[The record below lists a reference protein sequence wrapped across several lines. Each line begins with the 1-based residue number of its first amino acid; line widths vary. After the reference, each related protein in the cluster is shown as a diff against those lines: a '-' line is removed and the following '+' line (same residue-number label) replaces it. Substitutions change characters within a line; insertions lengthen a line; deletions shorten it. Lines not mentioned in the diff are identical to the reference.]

1 MNYKEFICEV
11 FRDFNKNNIDFIILR
26 KDEIIFEKIKNE
38 DVDILISLKDDEK
51 VKNIFLKKKLTTY
64 TDSKYNNIYLY
75 KSKPH
80 KHYYDKKICINFDVC
95 FDISYS
101 SINNKEFIPID
112 DDELELIWQNKIK
125 IYKNNFF
132 YYKMD
137 RYSQLIHLICHCIF
151 DKNQFSRYYSD
162 QINNLLNQKID
173 HELLLKMLK
182 KNFYKF
188 ADKLLELLLTKKFD
202 TIFKNYLTF
211 KEY

>member
-11 FRDFNKNNIDFIILR
+11 FGDFNKNNIDFIILR

-95 FDISYS
+95 FDISYE
-101 SINNKEFIPID
+101 K
-112 DDELELIWQNKIK
+112 
-125 IYKNNFF
+125 
-132 YYKMD
+132 
-137 RYSQLIHLICHCIF
+137 
-151 DKNQFSRYYSD
+151 
-162 QINNLLNQKID
+162 LLNSNK
-173 HELLLKMLK
+173 
-182 KNFYKF
+182 
-188 ADKLLELLLTKKFD
+188 T
-202 TIFKNYLTF
+202 
-211 KEY
+211 